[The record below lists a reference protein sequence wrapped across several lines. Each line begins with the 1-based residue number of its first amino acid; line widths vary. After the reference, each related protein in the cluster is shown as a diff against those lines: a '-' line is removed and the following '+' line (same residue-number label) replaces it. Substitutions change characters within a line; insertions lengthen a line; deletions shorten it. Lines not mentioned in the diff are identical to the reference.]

1 MEEDYFYFKEKAPNL
16 SSLGSLIKS
25 CTVPLFNK
33 RGKLFELFGS
43 GFLVL
48 GRDITYLFTAK
59 HTIETSN
66 TIYVLRSGSFS
77 RLHRYSDSTF
87 QLTVNDS
94 KLDIIAFALDNEF
107 SKLLRSEYHSFSN
120 EEIPAL
126 STGLSDGIWLI
137 TGCLAS
143 KSRYQVSENKVTT
156 SVFCHQLDI
165 EAKISTNAETYQ
177 LFLPKHRKGLQ
188 GQRLPDLYGLSGG
201 PLLWVSN
208 QAEPAQLHLVGMN
221 YGYTLS
227 KPEARYEIHSYGTLV
242 LSELLK
248 RADAA

>member
-16 SSLGSLIKS
+16 SSLGLVIKN

-43 GFLVL
+43 GFLVS

-66 TIYVLRSGSFS
+66 TIYLLRSGSFS
-77 RLHRYSDSTF
+77 RLHRYSGSTS
-87 QLTVNDS
+87 QLTLNDS
-94 KLDIIAFALDNEF
+94 KLDIIAFALDDDF
-107 SKLLRSEYHSFSN
+107 SKVLRNEYHSFSK
-120 EEIPAL
+120 EEIPSL

-143 KSRYQVSENKVTT
+143 KSRYQVSENKVIT
-156 SVFCHQLDI
+156 SVFCHQLDV
-165 EAKISTNAETYQ
+165 ETKTSTNAQTYK
-177 LFLPKHRKGLQ
+177 LFLPKHRKGLH
-188 GQRLPDLYGLSGG
+188 GQRLPDLHGLSGG
-201 PLLWVSN
+201 PLLWVSSED
-208 QAEPAQLHLVGMN
+208 QPAQLYLVGMN
-221 YGYTLS
+221 YAYSLS
-227 KPEARYEIHSYGTLV
+227 KSADRYQIHSYGTLV